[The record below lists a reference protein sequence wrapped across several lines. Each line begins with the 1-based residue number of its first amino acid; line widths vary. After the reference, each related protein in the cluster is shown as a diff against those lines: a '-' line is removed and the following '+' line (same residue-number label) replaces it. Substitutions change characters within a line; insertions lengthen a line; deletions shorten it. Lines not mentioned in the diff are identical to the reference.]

1 MKQVPSLSVVSQQ
14 FAVNRP
20 NADEGLW
27 APLYDYQTYP
37 AAGAASFT
45 FFQTPIG
52 QSSKTISD
60 TNMTQA
66 GLLPAPQKFLVTG
79 IEVVILPSGNPGNTG
94 AVGAT
99 VDGSFVN
106 DVYKIMSTLAVLR
119 LKIGAKDYVVD
130 GPLMTFPPCFRLAGF
145 AALGGVGAAA
155 GNIDQINYASSVGR
169 PYEPAPFFIPPV
181 QNFAVT
187 VEFKNGTLV
196 PTISTATAVIG
207 VRLLGFLYRLSQ

>member
-1 MKQVPSLSVVSQQ
+1 MRTVPNLTQVSQQ

-27 APLYDYQTYP
+27 YPLYDYQTY
-37 AAGAASFT
+37 ANAGTTLTYT

-52 QSSKTISD
+52 QSSKTIQD

-79 IEVVILPSGNPGNTG
+79 IEVVFLPGVKPGDTG

-99 VDGSFVN
+99 EDGRFVN
-106 DVYKIMSTLAVLR
+106 DVWAITSASTILR

-130 GPLMTFPPCFRLAGF
+130 GPLMTFPPAFRLAGF

-155 GNIDQINYASSVGR
+155 GNIDQINYASACGQA
-169 PYEPAPFFIPPV
+169 YQPAPFFIPPV

-187 VEFKNGTLV
+187 LEQKA
-196 PTISTATAVIG
+196 ATALPSGTDGKIG
-207 VRLLGFLYRLSQ
+207 VRLLGYLYRLSQ